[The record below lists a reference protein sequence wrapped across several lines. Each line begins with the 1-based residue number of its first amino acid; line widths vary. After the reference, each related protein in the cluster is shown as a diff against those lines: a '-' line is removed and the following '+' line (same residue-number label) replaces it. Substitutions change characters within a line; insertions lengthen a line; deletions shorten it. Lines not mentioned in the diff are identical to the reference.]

1 MELSPHAIASASFRV
16 VKKGFDPDEVRSYLG
31 QVATTV
37 EQAQNQSTAMEA
49 RARAAVAKLQELSQQ
64 PAAEPEVRAAPD
76 EVETISRTLLLAQ
89 RTADTAIAEAKA
101 EADELLAA
109 ARAEAAT
116 ALEEARASAAK
127 AIDDARWEARRS
139 AEGERV
145 KAEGEVQALLAR
157 REFLVSDV
165 EHLEAFV
172 QAQRERLQEAALA
185 ISDLV
190 DRVPAGL
197 GEMRRP
203 LLSAAGDVPL
213 PLDGGV
219 VESEPTPVMQ
229 SVPPAPER
237 DRERDATLPLDGLA
251 RGRVDEPNAAT
262 ADGSAAGA
270 DAASDDTQ

>member
-1 MELSPHAIASASFRV
+1 MELSPHAIAAASFRI
-16 VKKGFDPDEVRSYLG
+16 VKKGFDPDEVRAYLG
-31 QVATTV
+31 QVASTV

-64 PAAEPEVRAAPD
+64 PPAEPQPAPEPARASVD

-89 RTADTAIAEAKA
+89 RTADTAIAEAKS
-101 EADELLAA
+101 EAASLVSS
-109 ARAEAAT
+109 ARAEAST
-116 ALEEARASAAK
+116 ILEEARAAASRSL
-127 AIDDARWEARRS
+127 DEARVEARRS
-139 AEGERV
+139 AETERV

-165 EHLEAFV
+165 EHLEVFV
-172 QAQRERLQEAALA
+172 QAQRERLREAALA

-213 PLDGGV
+213 PLDGAPN

-229 SVPPAPER
+229 SAPPAPEP
-237 DRERDATLPLDGLA
+237 DPTLPLDRISADELA
-251 RGRVDEPNAAT
+251 EQPS
-262 ADGSAAGA
+262 DGDGH
-270 DAASDDTQ
+270 DGIQ